1 MNVGRQAVRVR
12 IGAFLFFGGAAITT
26 VATVAPHSAQLEVG
40 GFVVLAILQLVCG
53 LIVLALPARLRG
65 GSWIPPAIVMAG
77 VLAVTGAIYFNGERL
92 GGPPGFNEFFYV
104 WPAFYI
110 GYFFT
115 PRGIAVSVGLIG
127 AAYAGVLTAIGA
139 TGAPEFSRWIVTL
152 SVVTGVTV
160 ALHIL
165 RRHIDR
171 LLGQLRDAARTD
183 ALTQLLNRRGFEER
197 FALELERSRRTGD
210 PLTLLV
216 GDLDRFK
223 ELNDRFGH
231 AAGDATLVSVAQTLG
246 SSARTI
252 DTVARVGGEEFAL
265 LLPATNAEGGLEAA
279 ERLRTS
285 VARTMGRD
293 DAPLTISFGV
303 AQVGHDEETPSSLMH
318 AADTALYAA
327 KAAGRNCSVVHD
339 TASMPPEAQT
349 AHA

>member
-1 MNVGRQAVRVR
+1 MNLGRQAVRVR
-12 IGAFLFFGGAAITT
+12 IGAFLFFGGAAITA
-26 VATVAPHSAQLEVG
+26 VATVAPHSAQLDML
-40 GFVVLAILQLVCG
+40 GFVVVAMLQVVCG
-53 LIVLALPARLRG
+53 LVVLTLPAKLRG
-65 GSWIPPAIVMAG
+65 GSWIPPATVMAG
-77 VLAVTGAIYFNGERL
+77 VLAVTAAVYFNGERV

-110 GYFFT
+110 GYFFK
-115 PRGIAVSVGLIG
+115 PRGIAVSVALIG
-127 AAYAGVLTAIGA
+127 AAYAGVLSAIGA
-139 TGAPEFSRWIVTL
+139 TGAPAFTRWIVTL
-152 SVVTGVTV
+152 SVVAGVTV
-160 ALHIL
+160 ALHML

-197 FALELERSRRTGD
+197 FELELERARRTGD

-265 LLPATNAEGGLEAA
+265 LLPATDAEGGLEAA
-279 ERLRTS
+279 ERLRLS
-285 VARTMGRD
+285 VSRTVGED
-293 DAPLTISFGV
+293 GAPLTISFGV
-303 AQVGHDEETPSSLMH
+303 AQATLNDETPPSLMV

-327 KAAGRNCSVVHD
+327 KAAGRNRSVVHD
-339 TASMPPEAQT
+339 GASESPSAQ
-349 AHA
+349 AVNA

>member
-1 MNVGRQAVRVR
+1 MNLGRQAVRVR
-12 IGAFLFFGGAAITT
+12 IGAFLFLGGAAITA
-26 VATVAPHSAQLEVG
+26 VATVAPHSAQLDML
-40 GFVVLAILQLVCG
+40 GFLVVAMLQVVCG
-53 LIVLALPARLRG
+53 LVVLTLPARLRG
-65 GSWIPPAIVMAG
+65 GSWIPPATVMAG
-77 VLAVTGAIYFNGERL
+77 VLAVTAAVYFNGERV
-92 GGPPGFNEFFYV
+92 GGHPGFNEFFYV

-110 GYFFT
+110 GYFFK
-115 PRGIAVSVGLIG
+115 PRGIAVSVALIG
-127 AAYAGVLTAIGA
+127 AAYAGVLSAIGA
-139 TGAPEFSRWIVTL
+139 TGAQAFTRWIVTL
-152 SVVTGVTV
+152 SVVAGVTV
-160 ALHIL
+160 ALHML

-197 FALELERSRRTGD
+197 FALELERARRTGD

-265 LLPATNAEGGLEAA
+265 LLPATDAEGGLGAA
-279 ERLRTS
+279 ERLRLGVS
-285 VARTMGRD
+285 RTVGED
-293 DAPLTISFGV
+293 GAPLTISFGV
-303 AQVGHDEETPSSLMH
+303 AQATHDHETPPSLML

-327 KAAGRNCSVVHD
+327 KAAGRNRSVVHD
-339 TASMPPEAQT
+339 GASESPSAQ
-349 AHA
+349 AANA

>member
-1 MNVGRQAVRVR
+1 MNLGRQAVRVR
-12 IGAFLFFGGAAITT
+12 IGAFLFLGGAAITA
-26 VATVAPHSAQLEVG
+26 VATVAPHSTQTDVVG
-40 GFVVLAILQLVCG
+40 FIVVAALQLVCG
-53 LIVLALPARLRG
+53 LVVLTLPARARG
-65 GSWIPPAIVMAG
+65 ASWIPPAVVMAG
-77 VLAVTGAIYFNGERL
+77 VLAVTACVYFNGERY

-110 GYFFT
+110 GYFFK
-115 PRGIAVSVGLIG
+115 PRGIAVSVALIG
-127 AAYAGVLTAIGA
+127 AAYAVALRAIGA
-139 TGAPEFSRWIVTL
+139 TGAPAFTRWIVTL
-152 SVVTGVTV
+152 AVVTGVAV

-171 LLGQLRDAARTD
+171 LLSQLRDAARTD

-197 FALELERSRRTGD
+197 FELELERARRTGD

-231 AAGDATLVSVAQTLG
+231 AAGDATLASVAQALG

-265 LLPATNAEGGLEAA
+265 LLPATDAEGGLEAA
-279 ERLRTS
+279 ERLRRS
-285 VARTMGRD
+285 VAHTVGD
-293 DAPLTISFGV
+293 DGAPLTISFGV
-303 AQVGHDEETPSSLMH
+303 AEVTHDGETPPSLML

-327 KAAGRNCSVVHD
+327 KAAGRNCSVLHD
-339 TASMPPEAQT
+339 AASMAPEAQAAT
-349 AHA
+349 A

>member
-1 MNVGRQAVRVR
+1 MNAGRQGVTVR
-12 IGAFLFFGGAAITT
+12 IGAFLFLGGAAITA
-26 VATVAPHSAQLEVG
+26 VATVAPHSEQLDAR
-40 GFVVLAILQLVCG
+40 GFVFVAGFQLVCG
-53 LIVLALPARLRG
+53 LVVLTLPARFRG
-65 GSWIPPAIVMAG
+65 AAWIPPAIVMAG
-77 VLAVTGAIYFNGERL
+77 VLAVSAAVYFNGERL
-92 GGPPGFNEFFYV
+92 GGPPAFNEFFYV

-110 GYFFT
+110 GYFFK
-115 PRGIAVSVGLIG
+115 PRGIAASVALIG
-127 AAYAGVLTAIGA
+127 AAYAGVLNAIGA
-139 TGAPEFSRWIVTL
+139 TGESAFTRWIVTL
-152 SVVTGVTV
+152 SVVAGAAV

-171 LLGQLRDAARTD
+171 LLRQLRDTARTD

-197 FALELERSRRTGD
+197 FELELERARRTGD

-216 GDLDRFK
+216 GDLDRYTD
-223 ELNDRFGH
+223 LNDRFGH
-231 AAGDATLVSVAQTLG
+231 AAGDATLATVARTLG
-246 SSARTI
+246 ATARTI

-285 VARTMGRD
+285 VARSVGND
-293 DAPLTISFGV
+293 GAPLTISFGV
-303 AQVGHDEETPSSLMH
+303 AEVGHAEETPPSLMH

-339 TASMPPEAQT
+339 ATSMSTEAQP

>member
-1 MNVGRQAVRVR
+1 MNLGRQAVRVR
-12 IGAFLFFGGAAITT
+12 IGAFLFLGGAAITA
-26 VATVAPHSAQLEVG
+26 VATVAPHSAQLDEA
-40 GFVVLAILQLVCG
+40 GFVVLAGLQLVCG
-53 LIVLALPARLRG
+53 LIVLTLPARLRG
-65 GSWIPPAIVMAG
+65 ASWIPPAIVMAG
-77 VLAVTGAIYFNGERL
+77 VLAVTGAIYFNGERM

-110 GYFFT
+110 GYFFK
-115 PRGIAVSVGLIG
+115 PRGIAASVALIG
-127 AAYAGVLTAIGA
+127 AGYAVVLNAIGA
-139 TGAPEFSRWIVTL
+139 TGAPAFTRWIVTL
-152 SVVTGVTV
+152 SVVAGVTV

-165 RRHIDR
+165 RSHIDR

-197 FALELERSRRTGD
+197 FELELERARRTGN

-231 AAGDATLVSVAQTLG
+231 AAGDATLVTVGQTLG

-265 LLPATNAEGGLEAA
+265 LLPATDAEGGLEAA
-279 ERLRTS
+279 ERLRLS
-285 VARTMGRD
+285 VADAAGED
-293 DAPLTISFGV
+293 GAPLTISFGV
-303 AQVGHDEETPSSLMH
+303 AEVTHDEDTPPSLML

-327 KAAGRNCSVVHD
+327 KAAGRNRSVVHD
-339 TASMPPEAQT
+339 GASMPPEPQPAN
-349 AHA
+349 A